1 MLKALIDLDGYAADL
16 ARGTDALHVLWEAL
30 SNGESDHATYSEALF
45 FILESLNGLSKK
57 TREAVEAGFAEQRA
71 EKEARP

>member
-1 MLKALIDLDGYAADL
+1 MLKALIDLDEYASDL

-30 SNGESDHATYSEALF
+30 SNGESDRATYSEALF
-45 FILESLNGLSKK
+45 FILGSMNDLSRK
-57 TREAVEAGFAEQRA
+57 TREAVEEGFAEQRA